1 MEQCRLLNAE
11 LRNMTY
17 IQSEVTELFLH
28 AFFSDSDH
36 LFRFACS
43 TYYIL
48 EVYIL
53 QYDKEP

>member
-1 MEQCRLLNAE
+1 
-11 LRNMTY
+11 MTY
-17 IQSEVTELFLH
+17 TQSEVTELFLH

-43 TYYIL
+43 TYYML